1 MKQLSLSLLDLDD
14 LTGLVSLD
22 DRGMQDLPWASWSEL
37 PLLPQEAQELGFIT
51 RRLRHLSATLVNEAT
66 IWSRVVFPILVLAE
80 RDGLQAWA
88 QVPMHARVGDTDLD
102 GVVDGALGRPVGG
115 RLEAPYLLVV
125 EAKRGVDATA
135 PQYQLYGELLAA
147 ARVHHLR
154 HPRDLTVV
162 HGCMTV
168 ADTFTFVRA
177 ELRDLDG
184 PKPSMRVASSRE
196 LSAKTEATQILAILK
211 SVVAEGIAH
220 HAAP

>member
-1 MKQLSLSLLDLDD
+1 
-14 LTGLVSLD
+14 
-22 DRGMQDLPWASWSEL
+22 
-37 PLLPQEAQELGFIT
+37 
-51 RRLRHLSATLVNEAT
+51 
-66 IWSRVVFPILVLAE
+66 
-80 RDGLQAWA
+80 
-88 QVPMHARVGDTDLD
+88 
-102 GVVDGALGRPVGG
+102 
-115 RLEAPYLLVV
+115 VV

-147 ARVHHLR
+147 ARAHHLR

-196 LSAKTEATQILAILK
+196 LSAKTEAAQILAILK

-220 HAAP
+220 NAAP